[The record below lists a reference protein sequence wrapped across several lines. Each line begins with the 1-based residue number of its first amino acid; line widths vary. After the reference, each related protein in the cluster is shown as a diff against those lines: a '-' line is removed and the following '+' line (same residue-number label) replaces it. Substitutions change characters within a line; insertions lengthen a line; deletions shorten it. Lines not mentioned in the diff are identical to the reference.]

1 MTQSIQQE
9 VAAYQKGLENQTAEL
24 RSQTLSQ
31 RPSPRYSPKEITS
44 PASHFR
50 AVTQMGGSINASG
63 RYTEF
68 TRNPR
73 HNIYG
78 SDGPILGGDD
88 KEPMAGRV
96 HASTSMDELPMQ
108 RPVLGFGK
116 VGKMIQTED
125 HQSLDERRPSM
136 PTILAHK
143 SAQRYNRQSSN
154 QFNPIQ
160 VQEAKSKSIG
170 INPMSSRRQ
179 NSAQNKLM
187 IKNFIRQNKGG

>member
-1 MTQSIQQE
+1 MKAMEVAKKVSQMTQSIQQE

-24 RSQTLSQ
+24 RSQTLSHI
-31 RPSPRYSPKEITS
+31 PSPKEITS
-44 PASHFR
+44 PASHFK
-50 AVTQMGGSINASG
+50 AVTQMGGSIAASG

-88 KEPMAGRV
+88 REPMAGRV

-116 VGKMIQTED
+116 VGKM
-125 HQSLDERRPSM
+125 
-136 PTILAHK
+136 
-143 SAQRYNRQSSN
+143 
-154 QFNPIQ
+154 
-160 VQEAKSKSIG
+160 
-170 INPMSSRRQ
+170 
-179 NSAQNKLM
+179 
-187 IKNFIRQNKGG
+187 